1 MRNTLSHEALPTNGT
16 MARRDER
23 NPSFF
28 GRLWDSQRGRHFQI
42 VTNVSILSVA
52 LLVWGIIFLFGLSG
66 PTDPSKE
73 NIVTLSWIGM
83 LAGAIGTFY
92 VGPEFFF
99 YMEKKQL
106 LDDILQLDSRAEVLR
121 RRKEG
126 EEAAIMLGAKHMS
139 MMRALLESHNI
150 PVGKNLN
157 NSTKINLDN
166 DAGKEHYWWNNP
178 NSVISRQLPGL
189 NLLRELFFHRMIIIL
204 TSVTLVSLLW
214 NMIFGLAS
222 MNGSREYTLDLT
234 ERISGSTSFHYL
246 APHIDPVSIILI
258 LFFFY
263 LLYSTRP
270 YDIKEN

>member
-1 MRNTLSHEALPTNGT
+1 MCI
-16 MARRDER
+16 RDR
-23 NPSFF
+23 
-28 GRLWDSQRGRHFQI
+28 
-42 VTNVSILSVA
+42 
-52 LLVWGIIFLFGLSG
+52 
-66 PTDPSKE
+66 
-73 NIVTLSWIGM
+73 
-83 LAGAIGTFY
+83 
-92 VGPEFFF
+92 
-99 YMEKKQL
+99 
-106 LDDILQLDSRAEVLR
+106 
-121 RRKEG
+121 
-126 EEAAIMLGAKHMS
+126 
-139 MMRALLESHNI
+139 
-150 PVGKNLN
+150 
-157 NSTKINLDN
+157 DN
-166 DAGKEHYWWNNP
+166 DTGKEHYWWNNP

-234 ERISGSTSFHYL
+234 ERISGSNSFHYL

>member
-1 MRNTLSHEALPTNGT
+1 
-16 MARRDER
+16 
-23 NPSFF
+23 
-28 GRLWDSQRGRHFQI
+28 
-42 VTNVSILSVA
+42 
-52 LLVWGIIFLFGLSG
+52 
-66 PTDPSKE
+66 
-73 NIVTLSWIGM
+73 M

-214 NMIFGLAS
+214 NIIFGLAS